1 MAFASP
7 TNRPSRMN
15 ELDSRPNSLNFKPKK
30 KKKKSLHVLG
40 KQISIA
46 QLNFT
51 EKIFLNKKLF
61 KSLNSYLNL
70 RESIIF

>member
-1 MAFASP
+1 MAFTLS

-15 ELDSRPNSLNFKPKK
+15 ELDPRPNSLNFKPKK
-30 KKKKSLHVLG
+30 KKKLHILG

-46 QLNFT
+46 QLHFT
-51 EKIFLNKKLF
+51 ETIFLNKTLF

>member
-1 MAFASP
+1 
-7 TNRPSRMN
+7 MN
-15 ELDSRPNSLNFKPKK
+15 WIQGQTHLILSQ
-30 KKKKSLHVLG
+30 KKKSLHILG

-46 QLNFT
+46 QLHFT
-51 EKIFLNKKLF
+51 ETIFLNKTLF